1 MIKPW
6 WNRKREDDEF
16 EDWQYTFD
24 EPKPEM
30 SQWKKAAAAALIFA
44 VAYGLHASQTTA
56 GNFVKQGIV
65 FTVNQNI
72 DFAYLAEQARAYA
85 PLSFDDRLLERVR
98 EAVARPADPLQYMS
112 APVEG
117 RIETVFG
124 VQTDPKTEKEVLFE
138 GIEYQCEIGTEVKA
152 SSLGKVKK
160 ISADQKIGRYI
171 ILEHGRDVETV
182 YGYLSEVLVEEGDR
196 ISQGQAIAKSGK
208 RPDSLAPLLYF
219 ELREKNTPVDPE
231 SRIQGK
237 LPSGGGKA

>member
-24 EPKPEM
+24 EPKSEM
-30 SQWKKAAAAALIFA
+30 SEWKKAAAAALIFA

-72 DFAYLAEQARAYA
+72 DFAYLAERARAYA

-117 RIETVFG
+117 RIETVFD

-138 GIEYQCEIGTEVKA
+138 GIEYQCAIGTEVKA
-152 SSLGKVKK
+152 ASLGKVKK

-171 ILEHGRDVETV
+171 VLEHGRDVETA
-182 YGYLSEVLVEEGDR
+182 YGYLSEVLVAEGDR
-196 ISQGQAIAKSGK
+196 ISQGQAIARSGQK
-208 RPDSLAPLLYF
+208 PDSLSPLLYF

-237 LPSGGGKA
+237 LPSGGGRT